1 MSNIKNGLSSPTSS
15 KCPASALSLR
25 PITSKGYYYPPS
37 FAQGSTIKHFRRPQS
52 QLPSL
57 SSITSIRPSLKM
69 QSRQNSIFPKIYTP
83 LSTTTSSKKWVRTAA
98 PLPIRAGTPIIDS
111 KVCSSTNVDPVI
123 RIPDMSHFGMEG
135 STSGPLKPIVRLNSN
150 QAHRMEVKFKKA
162 TNSPWFRSKS
172 SAVARFHKN
181 GSMTRKRPSKQ
192 NFSVRKY
199 SLRRIR
205 KSSISSNSPRSRRLS
220 AAIPLLIGGGEGSYF
235 KSKEFIKDKKK
246 CSSTPSRNTSFS
258 IQSGSP
264 RKLSQSV
271 RRATRVIQRSKK
283 LLNKSKRKKNTFCI
297 FFNKFG
303 TCRRGTE
310 CSFIH
315 DLRQVL
321 ICSRFLGTGSCTKVG
336 CSLSHNVMVGKIPTC
351 QFFND
356 GVCVK
361 ENCSFRHIQSS
372 GKRVSPI
379 KKKRI
384 SPTIPMKNMSTVPAE
399 LSNLRCKPYHKREEK
414 KAIIEDAIDPA
425 ISSRY
430 FDNSPASQ
438 PIISIIPRRP
448 RKELNDKDA
457 LYFLASSSDSDAENM
472 DDDKM
477 QCDTAKGIMSNGSDS
492 EFRKCKLSAYNVNTG
507 VAGCTTSSGDN
518 RRQKLLER
526 ITKFKEKP
534 TTSHSADTG
543 NIPSAKPNI
552 MMPTFFKFS

>member
-1 MSNIKNGLSSPTSS
+1 
-15 KCPASALSLR
+15 
-25 PITSKGYYYPPS
+25 
-37 FAQGSTIKHFRRPQS
+37 
-52 QLPSL
+52 
-57 SSITSIRPSLKM
+57 M

-220 AAIPLLIGGGEGSYF
+220 AAIPLLIGGEKPTQINNPCFMRHGLNFILPKVKNIYLYLLQLNILGGEGSYF

-271 RRATRVIQRSKK
+271 RRAT
-283 LLNKSKRKKNTFCI
+283 
-297 FFNKFG
+297 
-303 TCRRGTE
+303 
-310 CSFIH
+310 
-315 DLRQVL
+315 
-321 ICSRFLGTGSCTKVG
+321 
-336 CSLSHNVMVGKIPTC
+336 
-351 QFFND
+351 
-356 GVCVK
+356 
-361 ENCSFRHIQSS
+361 
-372 GKRVSPI
+372 
-379 KKKRI
+379 
-384 SPTIPMKNMSTVPAE
+384 
-399 LSNLRCKPYHKREEK
+399 
-414 KAIIEDAIDPA
+414 
-425 ISSRY
+425 
-430 FDNSPASQ
+430 
-438 PIISIIPRRP
+438 
-448 RKELNDKDA
+448 
-457 LYFLASSSDSDAENM
+457 
-472 DDDKM
+472 
-477 QCDTAKGIMSNGSDS
+477 
-492 EFRKCKLSAYNVNTG
+492 
-507 VAGCTTSSGDN
+507 
-518 RRQKLLER
+518 
-526 ITKFKEKP
+526 
-534 TTSHSADTG
+534 
-543 NIPSAKPNI
+543 
-552 MMPTFFKFS
+552 